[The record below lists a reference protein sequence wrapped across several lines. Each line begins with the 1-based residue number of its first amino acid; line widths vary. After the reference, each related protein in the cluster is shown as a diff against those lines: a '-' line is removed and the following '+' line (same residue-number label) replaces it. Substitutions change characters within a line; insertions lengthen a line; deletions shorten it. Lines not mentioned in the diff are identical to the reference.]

1 MLIPCLFHP
10 FLHPIEGLPQHRVAP
25 RWRHTAA
32 AGAHGGLEQF
42 VAAVGHRAV
51 GRQGGGDAET
61 SGDLGDVPPWVSW
74 LTKAPVT
81 IVISTINH
89 SYWSYKPTWLF

>member
-1 MLIPCLFHP
+1 MLIPCLFHAYSIHFCIP
-10 FLHPIEGLPQHRVAP
+10 SKASPNIAVAP

-51 GRQGGGDAET
+51 GRQGGGVAET
-61 SGDLGDVPPWVSW
+61 SGDLGDAFNMFEEWKKW
-74 LTKAPVT
+74 GF
-81 IVISTINH
+81 NH
-89 SYWSYKPTWLF
+89 GFKPE

>member
-10 FLHPIEGLPQHRVAP
+10 FLHPIPEGLPQHRVAP

-51 GRQGGGDAET
+51 GRQGGGVAET
-61 SGDLGDVPPWVSW
+61 SGDLGD
-74 LTKAPVT
+74 AF
-81 IVISTINH
+81 NM
-89 SYWSYKPTWLF
+89 FEE